1 MEMSGIKRRNIFLT
15 VKEALNNIV
24 KHAKATKVEIMVELN
39 GHLRISVKDNGI
51 GFDHERVKPFS
62 NGLHNMEKRMK
73 SIGGSF
79 NLVNNDEGT
88 LIVLETGL

>member
-24 KHAKATKVEIMVELN
+24 KHAKATKVEILVELN
-39 GHLRISVKDNGI
+39 GHLRISIKDNGI
-51 GFDHERVKPFS
+51 GFDHEKVKPFS

-73 SIGGSF
+73 SIDGAFS
-79 NLVNNDEGT
+79 LVNSPEGT
-88 LIVLETGL
+88 LIVLDAGL